1 MKLRRLVHF
10 SQVNLGVQGCH
21 FVFDCVT
28 LKRTH
33 LDPFCFICSLSI
45 SQSLPIHD
53 LVLQLFRKSQFLSDP
68 EHHDS
73 RIFSHIVICLK
84 VKVMFA
90 SLQGT
95 ACLLH
100 FTPNCDLL
108 PSEGSSAH
116 LLEPCKLLQS
126 LTWCSL
132 FYYAFMCFKI
142 LLKC

>member
-1 MKLRRLVHF
+1 MGSGMAQK
-10 SQVNLGVQGCH
+10 NW
-21 FVFDCVT
+21 
-28 LKRTH
+28 
-33 LDPFCFICSLSI
+33 LSYDANELI
-45 SQSLPIHD
+45 LID
-53 LVLQLFRKSQFLSDP
+53 AFRQHSEIIEDP

-116 LLEPCKLLQS
+116 LLEPYTGRQTHSSELCTQRVA
-126 LTWCSL
+126 T
-132 FYYAFMCFKI
+132 
-142 LLKC
+142 KCGNNS